1 MNVNIDDFLSFNMP
15 KTKHY
20 PPSHMRYQLEHPPI
34 TVHLSK
40 KVKDNLDAVKG
51 NRSYADVINGILDET
66 FDLEH
71 EIQRLPVNEAVLSY
85 HRGFREAEARYA
97 QKGICKKCG
106 MEWTLWTDGKCDICH
121 KEGAHPDFSYF
132 RDSGATKIVTEEDFE
147 KARVKLP
154 RLERLSYE
162 NGKKIGY
169 ENGWADGYEE
179 AVEDYKIT
187 YPCSVCG
194 KPVETHPDGDSHK
207 DMMKYMKEH
216 RWHHGN
222 CR

>member
-1 MNVNIDDFLSFNMP
+1 MP
-15 KTKHY
+15 KSKHY
-20 PPSHMRYQLEHPPI
+20 PPSYIRYQIEHPPV

-40 KVKDNLDAVKG
+40 NVKENLDAVKG
-51 NRSYADVINGILDET
+51 NRSYAEVISEILDGT
-66 FDLEH
+66 FNIEQ
-71 EIQRLPVNEAVLSY
+71 EIERLPVNEAVITY
-85 HRGFREAEARYA
+85 QRGFKEAEARYA
-97 QKGICKKCG
+97 QRGICKKCG
-106 MEWTLWTDGKCDICH
+106 REWTLWKDGKCNVCH
-121 KEGAHPDFSYF
+121 KEGARPDFSYF
-132 RDSGATKIVTEEDFE
+132 RDSESTKVVTEEDFE

-194 KPVETHPDGDSHK
+194 KLMEMHPGVK
-207 DMMKYMKEH
+207 DHTAMIGYMREH
-216 RWHHGN
+216 GWHHGN
-222 CR
+222 CE